1 MRRQVSSPDLELRF
15 ESLSNDDVAAASER
29 TPGFD
34 VAALASVAGL
44 RNTQGEVPLD
54 GFVPVRTTA
63 GCPRELQQTAKL
75 VLAHVDG
82 VRSLKQIAK
91 SARLPLA
98 DTVTIFFELLALGVV
113 QCAAAYDA
121 PVTAD
126 RTADRSAS

>member
-15 ESLSNDDVAAASER
+15 DSLSDDEVAAASER

-54 GFVPVRTTA
+54 GFVPVRTSA
-63 GCPRELQQTAKL
+63 GCPRELHRTAKL

-82 VRSLKQIAK
+82 ARSLEQIAR

-98 DTVTIFFELLALGVV
+98 DTITVFFELLALGVV
-113 QCAAAYDA
+113 RAPLA
-121 PVTAD
+121 PVRAP
-126 RTADRSAS
+126 AS

>member
-15 ESLSNDDVAAASER
+15 DSLSNEEVAAASER

-54 GFVPVRTTA
+54 DFVPLRTSA
-63 GCPRELQQTAKL
+63 GIPRELHNAAKR
-75 VLAHVDG
+75 VIAHVDG
-82 VRSLKQIAK
+82 VRSLEQIAK

-113 QCAAAYDA
+113 QCADDYDA
-121 PVTAD
+121 T
-126 RTADRSAS
+126 RLS

>member
-15 ESLSNDDVAAASER
+15 DSLSNEEVAAASER

-54 GFVPVRTTA
+54 GFVPLRTSA
-63 GCPRELQQTAKL
+63 GIPRELHNAAKL
-75 VLAHVDG
+75 VIAHVDG
-82 VRSLKQIAK
+82 VRSLEQIAK
-91 SARLPLA
+91 GARLPLA

-113 QCAAAYDA
+113 QCADGYEG
-121 PVTAD
+121 T
-126 RTADRSAS
+126 RLS